1 MSDSEYRYGYKVGPF
16 YRKFMAGDNVWVEV
30 NRDGQG
36 GLFFHLGNSFEGH
49 PSPESKPIHFDSEDH
64 FMEFCTKLMGF
75 EALEN
80 WEELWRK
87 GGK

>member
-1 MSDSEYRYGYKVGPF
+1 MWNCSP
-16 YRKFMAGDNVWVEV
+16 
-30 NRDGQG
+30 DGG
-36 GLFFHLGNSFEGH
+36 IPAPH
-49 PSPESKPIHFDSEDH
+49 PVFHFDSEDQ

-87 GGK
+87 GG

>member
-16 YRKFMAGDNVWVEV
+16 YRKFLAGDVSVEV
-30 NRDGQG
+30 NQDGNG
-36 GLFFHLGNSFEGH
+36 GLHLHLWKCTSDGVAEG
-49 PSPESKPIHFDSEDH
+49 SATFHFDSEDH

>member
-1 MSDSEYRYGYKVGPF
+1 MSDSYKYGYQSGPF
-16 YRKFMAGDNVWVEV
+16 YRKFQVGNMGIEV
-30 NRDGQG
+30 NEDGKG
-36 GLFFHLGNSFEGH
+36 GLWFHMWNCSPDGGIPAPH
-49 PSPESKPIHFDSEDH
+49 PVFHFDSEDH

-87 GGK
+87 GVK